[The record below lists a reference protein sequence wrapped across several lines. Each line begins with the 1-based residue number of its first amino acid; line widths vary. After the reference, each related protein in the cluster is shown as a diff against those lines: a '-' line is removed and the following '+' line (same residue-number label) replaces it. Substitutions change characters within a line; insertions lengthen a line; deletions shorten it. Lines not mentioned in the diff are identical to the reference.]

1 MLMTNDWD
9 FYSLRVDDKPASIF
23 VDLGVASNAP
33 VAGLPQMAYIH
44 LAMAQPTEKGL
55 SSREEYER
63 LIDIEDALE
72 NLLVNER
79 TAYVGR
85 CTTNG
90 YRDFY
95 FYLVD
100 AVDWEKRVAAALAP
114 FDEYRYE
121 TGYQDDAK
129 WTTYFSFLAPS
140 EHDRQR
146 IENRRVC
153 MALEKTGEKF
163 DEPRE
168 IDHLAYFREQ
178 EKAEAFA
185 GVLKNRGF
193 TVEAV
198 SAPDSENQH
207 FSVAFKRVDTPSF
220 EAIDDIVLPLFNL
233 AREYEGHY
241 DGWGTTVCA

>member
-1 MLMTNDWD
+1 
-9 FYSLRVDDKPASIF
+9 
-23 VDLGVASNAP
+23 
-33 VAGLPQMAYIH
+33 
-44 LAMAQPTEKGL
+44 
-55 SSREEYER
+55 
-63 LIDIEDALE
+63 
-72 NLLVNER
+72 
-79 TAYVGR
+79 
-85 CTTNG
+85 
-90 YRDFY
+90 
-95 FYLVD
+95 
-100 AVDWEKRVAAALAP
+100 
-114 FDEYRYE
+114 
-121 TGYQDDAK
+121 
-129 WTTYFSFLAPS
+129 
-140 EHDRQR
+140 
-146 IENRRVC
+146 